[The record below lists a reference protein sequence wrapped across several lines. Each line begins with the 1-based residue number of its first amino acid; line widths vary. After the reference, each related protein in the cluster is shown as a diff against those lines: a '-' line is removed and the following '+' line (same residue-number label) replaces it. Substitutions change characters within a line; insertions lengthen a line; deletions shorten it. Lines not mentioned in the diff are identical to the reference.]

1 MDYVYW
7 IALAIVSLLA
17 VRRVAIGYPAPS
29 RSYQYLARREAAFL
43 EAAAEA
49 TFPAGGTIPVS
60 GLEAD
65 LPHFVD
71 DYFAVLPAAK
81 RSQIRMLFV
90 LFEHATLIFP
100 ATGSGRFR
108 RFSSM
113 TPEQRICVLR
123 GWSESRYYL
132 RRLLF
137 TAVRAVITFGYLAD
151 KRVVRHLGMAP
162 LAIETP
168 ICPADLLYPAVGRHP
183 DTIPH
188 TESDLTPPSSGVP
201 LKVDAAL
208 HPDYSVESS

>member
-1 MDYVYW
+1 MDFVYW
-7 IALAIVSLLA
+7 IA
-17 VRRVAIGYPAPS
+17 VAIASLFAVKRIAVGYPAPS
-29 RSYQYLARREAAFL
+29 RSYQYLARGEASFL

-49 TFPAGGTIPVS
+49 TFPAGGAIPVS

-65 LPHFVD
+65 LSRYVD
-71 DYFAVLPAAK
+71 EYFAVLPAVK
-81 RSQIRMLFV
+81 RRQIRLLFA

-100 ATGSGRFR
+100 ATGSRRFR

-137 TAVRAVITFGYLAD
+137 TALRAVLTFGYLAD

-162 LAIETP
+162 LAFETP

-183 DTIPH
+183 DTIAH
-188 TESDLTPPSSGVP
+188 AEADLTPPSSGVP
-201 LKVDAAL
+201 LRIDAEL
-208 HPDYSVESS
+208 HPDYSVKSA